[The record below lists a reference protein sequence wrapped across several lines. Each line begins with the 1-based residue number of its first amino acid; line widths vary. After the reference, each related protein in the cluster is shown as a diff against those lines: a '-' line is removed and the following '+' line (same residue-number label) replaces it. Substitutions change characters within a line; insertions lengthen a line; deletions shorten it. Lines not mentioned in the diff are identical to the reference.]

1 MQEKLEN
8 KFARRNMKKILRI
21 NKHLCTL
28 NIKPCGLGS
37 RIRDMEAEWRLKVIN
52 DLISWIRTGAVGW
65 TERQSVNR
73 DMVFLAS
80 TTSEVKK
87 NHAMLSLQI
96 LNLSLNSMLANTAV
110 QCELVIFLSSKG
122 EFYDEGFNLINY
134 SNLHWNHM
142 TETSCG
148 CGSCQ

>member
-1 MQEKLEN
+1 MISFLES
-8 KFARRNMKKILRI
+8 
-21 NKHLCTL
+21 
-28 NIKPCGLGS
+28 GLALW
-37 RIRDMEAEWRLKVIN
+37 DEPM
-52 DLISWIRTGAVGW
+52 
-65 TERQSVNR
+65 
-73 DMVFLAS
+73 FLAS

-96 LNLSLNSMLANTAV
+96 LNLSLNSMLANIAV

-148 CGSCQ
+148 CGSCQCHTIQVVFSKVIVHTVKEFHSVFVRVSKAFKITA